1 MNLLNKSVFEKS
13 TEKINSKIID
23 TMIWTNKRE
32 KRFLSQVLKNQA
44 VFERIND
51 KKVKGVIKT
60 KTFTKIY
67 LKEYVNTR
75 FNKEKDKIPL
85 INPSMVN
92 IFKEDVSTEI
102 FVLILVIKEEKHMLS
117 WNKSSPILRIDREI
131 LDIKL
136 INCSIIK
143 KEEFMQIA

>member
-51 KKVKGVIKT
+51 KKAKGVIKT

-117 WNKSSPILRIDREI
+117 
-131 LDIKL
+131 
-136 INCSIIK
+136 
-143 KEEFMQIA
+143 